1 MSYYQDTIHQDF
13 TNENELKMTD
23 EIFLENFSI
32 AVAAFDV
39 RTTES
44 VDLTDAF
51 EWKFNW
57 LDADLS

>member
-1 MSYYQDTIHQDF
+1 
-13 TNENELKMTD
+13 MTD